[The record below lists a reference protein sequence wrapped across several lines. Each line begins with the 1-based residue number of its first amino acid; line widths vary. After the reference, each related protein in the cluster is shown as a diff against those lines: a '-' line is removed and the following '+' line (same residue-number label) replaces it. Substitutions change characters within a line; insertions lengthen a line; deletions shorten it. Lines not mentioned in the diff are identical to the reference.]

1 VTTYSAIRVP
11 SAGWNYSVVLVSGYL
26 VRRLAGYHWTVDT
39 TEAAYR
45 EAAPGLIPQEYLVDR
60 AVESGSHLDKH
71 LDFYLS
77 VVAFE
82 WLMVFA
88 ELMLFAVLLF
98 GLGLSLLIH
107 YEVSQD

>member
-1 VTTYSAIRVP
+1 M
-11 SAGWNYSVVLVSGYL
+11 
-26 VRRLAGYHWTVDT
+26 VDT

-45 EAAPGLIPQEYLVDR
+45 EAVPGIIPQEYLADR

-88 ELMLFAVLLF
+88 GLMLFAVLLF
-98 GLGLSLLIH
+98 GFGFGFGLSLLICG
-107 YEVSQD
+107 VSQDELGANWERKRSFLKKVARDKE

>member
-1 VTTYSAIRVP
+1 MQ
-11 SAGWNYSVVLVSGYL
+11 SAGGNYSVALVRGTL
-26 VRRLAGYHWTVDT
+26 ARRLAYHHWTVDT

-45 EAAPGLIPQEYLVDR
+45 EAVPGIIPQEYLVDR

-98 GLGLSLLIH
+98 GFGLGLGLSLLIH